1 MPPACTALASSIAGP
16 AGPAS
21 KPSGVCA
28 CERGLLRLQQLARCL
43 QLRADAWLRHVSSTP
58 NKHTWPCWPWQSAHV
73 AMHVRVTETGMHAE
87 REASLRGA
95 AILLAYSMLHVSPPG
110 PFLPLN

>member
-1 MPPACTALASSIAGP
+1 
-16 AGPAS
+16 
-21 KPSGVCA
+21 
-28 CERGLLRLQQLARCL
+28 
-43 QLRADAWLRHVSSTP
+43 
-58 NKHTWPCWPWQSAHV
+58 
-73 AMHVRVTETGMHAE
+73 MHVRVTETGMHAE